1 MWIAEPDEDRKRR
14 FAGYSAIGSICFAL
28 YFLYLSEW
36 GFGLGLCLIAYPYFL
51 FSRYAEKRLVGFAMT
66 FALIGAT
73 ILSLVFKSPLIWIWL
88 LWLMAWIVQV
98 VMARSKGVDWPDP
111 LIK

>member
-1 MWIAEPDEDRKRR
+1 
-14 FAGYSAIGSICFAL
+14 
-28 YFLYLSEW
+28 
-36 GFGLGLCLIAYPYFL
+36 
-51 FSRYAEKRLVGFAMT
+51 MT